1 VGLPV
6 PFAKA
11 FLDHGT
17 QVIVADLAAGKYGTM
32 GNEFPSHTE
41 TDSADIAPN
50 CQSAVLRGL
59 WLQEPRLHRESP
71 SPPVSP
77 QDSDTGAIVSG
88 VLFDLASQPLP
99 LRYPLRP
106 RY

>member
-1 VGLPV
+1 
-6 PFAKA
+6 
-11 FLDHGT
+11 
-17 QVIVADLAAGKYGTM
+17 
-32 GNEFPSHTE
+32 
-41 TDSADIAPN
+41 
-50 CQSAVLRGL
+50 
-59 WLQEPRLHRESP
+59 LHRESP